1 MGDKNRITH
10 EFDDG
15 TLEKIMRDIDSEK
28 LERTKSWCASHPAY
42 YGTSIQQKAPTAN
55 ICRECAYYRR
65 TRTELSRKCHFPWKD
80 PKDYD
85 LVNRQFLP
93 CKGRRR
99 DEKN

>member
-15 TLEKIMRDIDSEK
+15 TLEKIMRDIDSGK
-28 LERTKSWCASHPAY
+28 IKKTKNWCASHPAY
-42 YGTSIQQKAPTAN
+42 YGTSIQQKVPTVN
-55 ICRECAYYRR
+55 ICRECIYYRR
-65 TRTELSRKCHFPWKD
+65 SRTDFTRKCHFPWKD

-85 LVNRQFLP
+85 LVNREFLP

-99 DEKN
+99 DEEN